1 MPRLHL
7 RTSGHSSAGDAQR
20 PNDDA
25 WIVREL
31 NDGTLLAAVA
41 DGVGSARG
49 GGEAARRALEMLG
62 DYFGARPSAWTP
74 RRALLAFV
82 RQINRQLYQESA
94 ARFET
99 PELVTTLSGI
109 VVAGSRV
116 YGVSVGDSP
125 VWHLRHGTLS
135 LLTQAHTSAEPGE
148 EHVLT
153 QAVGLAEDL
162 IAHVFELELEVGD
175 QLLLCTDGVSQPL
188 EREGLLRQLERA
200 AAARSIVT
208 AAREATAPEEVP
220 DDSTAVLLEVI
231 GRDDDVVIG
240 QTLQVVSELAPGDV
254 FPDGKLVRP
263 LDATARV
270 WLAETPAGSHVL
282 LKFPPPEAAQ
292 DEARAEGFLR
302 EAWQAARL
310 DAPEFVR
317 SRVPSDPA
325 LRYYIQDY
333 INAPTLT
340 DVLRE
345 RQTLPVEAVIALGEF
360 LTRAAQS
367 LAARDL
373 AHGDLKPDNLL
384 VIREDPSWEF
394 RLIDFG
400 SAAELFS
407 VTSRAGTPSYLAPER
422 FQGAALSERTE
433 IFTIGVILYQCLTG
447 RLPFGEIERFQSPR
461 FAAAPKPAAAL
472 NSATP
477 AWLDCVLQRMLVVSP
492 AERYAH
498 YSEVAHDLR
507 NPQAVRPF
515 HRAGAPLLERN
526 PLLFYKV
533 LCLVLLGLNILQLLW
548 RPLSR
553 G

>member
-7 RTSGHSSAGDAQR
+7 RTSGHSAAGEAPR

-25 WIVREL
+25 WIIREF
-31 NDGTLLAAVA
+31 NDGSLLVAVA

-82 RQINRQLYQESA
+82 RQINRQLFQESA
-94 ARFET
+94 ARFEN
-99 PELVTTLSGI
+99 PELVTTLSGV

-116 YGVSVGDSP
+116 YGVSIGDSP
-125 VWHLRHGTLS
+125 VWHLRHGSLS
-135 LLTQAHTSAEPGE
+135 LLTQAHTSPAPGE

-162 IAHVFELELEVGD
+162 VPHVFELELDVGD

-188 EREGLLRQLERA
+188 GRDGLLRQLERT

-208 AAREATAPEEVP
+208 AARDATDPEDVP
-220 DDSTAVLLEVI
+220 DDATAVVLEVI
-231 GRDDDVVIG
+231 GRDDTAVVG
-240 QTLQVVSELAPGDV
+240 QTLHVVEHLSAGDE
-254 FPDGKLVRP
+254 FPDGRLQRP
-263 LDATARV
+263 LDAAARV
-270 WLAETPAGSHVL
+270 WLAETSSGSHVL
-282 LKFPPPEAAQ
+282 LKFPPPEAAH
-292 DEARAEGFLR
+292 DETRAEGFLR

-317 SRVPSDPA
+317 SRVPSDPT

-333 INAPTLT
+333 IDAPTLT
-340 DVLRE
+340 EVLRE
-345 RQTLPVEAVIALGEF
+345 RTTLPVEGAIALGEF

-384 VIREDPSWEF
+384 VLGAGPAWDF

-400 SAAELFS
+400 SAAELFA

-433 IFTIGVILYQCLTG
+433 IFTIGVIIYQCLTG

-461 FAAAPKPAAAL
+461 FATAPKSATAL

-477 AWLDCVLQRMLVVSP
+477 AWLDCILQRMLAASP

-515 HRAGAPLLERN
+515 HPAGAPLLERN

-533 LCLVLLGLNILQLLW
+533 LCLILLGLNVLQLIW
-548 RPLSR
+548 HARHR
-553 G
+553 